1 MIQSGAHA
9 AGVADQDGAYLA
21 NTPLRLGYIINDYQA
36 AVVLVQ
42 HHAPIIFIMI
52 RVRCERRTPPRL
64 RACLIELQ

>member
-21 NTPLRLGYIINDYQA
+21 KHPTPPGLHHKRYQA
-36 AVVLVQ
+36 AVVLV
-42 HHAPIIFIMI
+42 HRRASIIFIMI
-52 RVRCERRTPPRL
+52 RIRCERRTPPRL